1 MSKTNSQKNN
11 HLLEKLRS
19 ARLEAGLTQVEASKK
34 LKKPQSYLSKI
45 ERGER
50 KIEAQKELDLAELTS
65 KLKEAKSVVFTEY
78 RGTTVKDIDKFRKSL
93 IKENVF
99 SKVYKVTLVKKA
111 LEANGVDASSLDY
124 KTPVILSISNEE
136 ETAPARI
143 IKGLGKDIKT
153 VSMLAGLV
161 DGKLVTKA
169 QVTALADM
177 PSKLELRAK
186 LVGTINAP
194 VSGFVNVLAGNL
206 RGLINV
212 LNAVAQKG

>member
-1 MSKTNSQKNN
+1 MAKSK
-11 HLLEKLRS
+11 
-19 ARLEAGLTQVEASKK
+19 
-34 LKKPQSYLSKI
+34 
-45 ERGER
+45 
-50 KIEAQKELDLAELTS
+50 AQKELDLAELTS